1 MTDPSTCDIM
11 RCDTLARRLLP
22 QMRAEMVYRLV
33 NERGISQS
41 EASRRLGVSRAAI
54 SQYMNRKRGFTRQDF
69 TGELDQVIER
79 WVSAVASGEGTIT
92 ICDVCRS
99 AGFSAG
105 HY

>member
-1 MTDPSTCDIM
+1 MTEPTTCDIM

-41 EASRRLGVSRAAI
+41 EASKRLGISRAAI
-54 SQYMNRKRGFTRQDF
+54 SQYMSRKRGFNREDLPDNL
-69 TGELDQVIER
+69 ESVIER
-79 WVSAVASGEGTIT
+79 WVSAVASGEGAIT

-99 AGFSAG
+99 ADLAG
-105 HY
+105 NR

>member
-1 MTDPSTCDIM
+1 MTEPYSCDIM

-41 EASRRLGVSRAAI
+41 EASKRLGISRAAI
-54 SQYMNRKRGFTRQDF
+54 SQYMSRKRGLSRNDF
-69 TGELDQVIER
+69 PGALETVIER
-79 WVSAVASGEGTIT
+79 WVSAVASGEGAIT

-99 AGFSAG
+99 TDLPGRR
-105 HY
+105 

>member
-1 MTDPSTCDIM
+1 MTEPFSCDIM

-41 EASRRLGVSRAAI
+41 EASKRLGISRAAI
-54 SQYMNRKRGFTRQDF
+54 SQYMSRKRGFNREEFPETL
-69 TGELDQVIER
+69 ESVIER

-99 AGFSAG
+99 ADLIGKQ
-105 HY
+105 

>member
-1 MTDPSTCDIM
+1 MTEPSPCDIM
-11 RCDTLARRLLP
+11 RCDTLVRRLLP

-41 EASRRLGVSRAAI
+41 EASKRLGISRAAI
-54 SQYMNRKRGFTRQDF
+54 SQYMSRKRGFNREVLPDNL
-69 TGELDQVIER
+69 ESVIER

-99 AGFSAG
+99 AEFSG
-105 HY
+105 NR

>member
-1 MTDPSTCDIM
+1 MTEPPSCDIM
-11 RCDTLARRLLP
+11 RCDTLARMLLP

-41 EASRRLGVSRAAI
+41 EASKRLGISRAAI
-54 SQYMNRKRGFTRQDF
+54 SQYLSRKRGFSRGDF
-69 TGELDQVIER
+69 PGDLDRVIER

-99 AGFSAG
+99 TALPERR
-105 HY
+105 